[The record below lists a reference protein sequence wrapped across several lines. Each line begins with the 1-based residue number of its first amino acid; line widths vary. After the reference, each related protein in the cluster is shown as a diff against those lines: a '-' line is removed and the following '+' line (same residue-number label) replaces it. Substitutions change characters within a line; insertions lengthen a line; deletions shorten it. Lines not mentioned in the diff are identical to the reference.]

1 MADGPDTR
9 SSRAAALLDLR
20 RIIGGVLAL
29 YGVVLT
35 VVGLVS
41 SHAQKVKA
49 AGENVN
55 LWTGIALIVAGAL
68 FLVWSFTR
76 PLVPDDLDDPSAGGG
91 PDS

>member
-1 MADGPDTR
+1 MADEQDKTTR
-9 SSRAAALLDLR
+9 RASGLLDLR

-29 YGVVLT
+29 YGVVLF
-35 VVGLVS
+35 VAGLAAS
-41 SHAQKVKA
+41 EAEKAKA

-76 PLVPDDLDDPSAGGG
+76 PFLPDELDEPGPGAGTDP
-91 PDS
+91 